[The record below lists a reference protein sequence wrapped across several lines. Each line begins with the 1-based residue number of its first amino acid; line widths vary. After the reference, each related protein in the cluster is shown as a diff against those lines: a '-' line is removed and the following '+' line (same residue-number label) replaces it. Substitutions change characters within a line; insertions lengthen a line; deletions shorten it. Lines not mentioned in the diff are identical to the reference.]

1 MARAIQLEKPPIIEE
16 LPEAKE
22 VEETE
27 VAAVSAD
34 IEFDVEYGEE
44 FVSGIGY
51 NDNDGTVAVSG
62 VEIAYESFTAVS
74 APIFSPFYEKK
85 EEPEKTYLQQLTG
98 KRIIILD

>member
-16 LPEAKE
+16 LPEAEE
-22 VEETE
+22 VEVVEEE

-34 IEFDVEYGEE
+34 IDYDNEE
-44 FVSGIGY
+44 GDILVSAGPDY
-51 NDNDGTVAVSG
+51 TMMVSG
-62 VEIAYESFTAVS
+62 VEIAYGSPAIVES

-85 EEPEKTYLQQLTG
+85 EEPEKTYLLLPQG